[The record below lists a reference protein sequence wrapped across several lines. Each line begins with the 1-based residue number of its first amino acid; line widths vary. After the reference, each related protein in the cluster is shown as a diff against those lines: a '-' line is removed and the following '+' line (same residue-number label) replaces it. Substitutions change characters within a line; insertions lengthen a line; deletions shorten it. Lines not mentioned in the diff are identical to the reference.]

1 MATLICIIV
10 LFICV
15 IIPALLTIFNIIN
28 LFKKKKIKENFIDYT
43 TFILGIFLTVFWYI
57 VQDFK
62 DYTEGLRLGG
72 FEIEV
77 HSPIASWS
85 MPTVFW
91 NFCGRTYILYID
103 KEKKIKFTAIS
114 YCMRNVWNCNLLNI
128 YGNVYYSD
136 KQKF

>member
-15 IIPALLTIFNIIN
+15 ITPALLTIFNIIN

-62 DYTEGLRLGG
+62 DYTEG
-72 FEIEV
+72 
-77 HSPIASWS
+77 
-85 MPTVFW
+85 
-91 NFCGRTYILYID
+91 
-103 KEKKIKFTAIS
+103 
-114 YCMRNVWNCNLLNI
+114 
-128 YGNVYYSD
+128 
-136 KQKF
+136 

>member
-15 IIPALLTIFNIIN
+15 ITPALLTIFNIIN

-85 MPTVFW
+85 MPTVLGIFAV
-91 NFCGRTYILYID
+91 GLIVYID
-103 KEKKIKFTAIS
+103 KKKKIKFTAIG
-114 YCMRNVWNCNLLNI
+114 YCMCNVWNCNLLNI
-128 YGNVYYSD
+128 YGNVHNSD